1 MRAAAVRAAVMVEE
15 KEEAVMAAAR
25 EAGATAAVRA
35 AVTEVVKVE
44 AAMVAARE
52 VEVRVGGAKAP

>member
-1 MRAAAVRAAVMVEE
+1 M
-15 KEEAVMAAAR
+15 
-25 EAGATAAVRA
+25 GA

-44 AAMVAARE
+44 AALVAARE